1 MIMKRSLLFW
11 CLFIATTA
19 ALAQIDSPIGS
30 SSGLDIPFGSSSDDV
45 NISGSSLSI
54 PNFGLDNPED
64 KQGFGQFSVTDTL
77 SIGETEKEGIKFTT
91 DTGFLSTKSDKA
103 PKYFTKDKE
112 EKDEYRQNQFFG
124 QYTSDAKFV
133 VLRCRDHEFV
143 DGDRVRV
150 YINDNVLVPNVR
162 LGSGYQDF
170 ELFLDPG
177 MNTVEIEALNQGT
190 SGPNTAEFIIIDDDG
205 ALLFS
210 NEWNLATGV
219 RAKFIINKPQR

>member
-1 MIMKRSLLFW
+1 MKTLFLAILSLL
-11 CLFIATTA
+11 LTTVSFGQ
-19 ALAQIDSPIGS
+19 LDSQLGDS
-30 SSGLDIPFGSSSDDV
+30 NGVDIPFGSNNYV
-45 NISGSSLSI
+45 NISNSSLAI
-54 PNFGLDNPED
+54 PNFGLDNPDNKE
-64 KQGFGQFSVTDTL
+64 GFGQFQLPDTL
-77 SIGETEKEGIKFTT
+77 SIGESQEEGIKFTT
-91 DTGFLSTKSDKA
+91 DTGLLSTKTDNS

-112 EKDEYRQNQFFG
+112 EKDEFRQNQFFG

-150 YINDNVLVPNVR
+150 YINDHVLIPNIR

-205 ALLFS
+205 DLLFN
-210 NEWNLATGV
+210 NEWNLATGI
-219 RAKFIINKPQR
+219 RAKFIINKPRQ

>member
-1 MIMKRSLLFW
+1 MKTLFLAILSLL
-11 CLFIATTA
+11 LTTVSFGQ
-19 ALAQIDSPIGS
+19 LDSQLGDS
-30 SSGLDIPFGSSSDDV
+30 NGVDIPFGSNNDV
-45 NISGSSLSI
+45 NISNSSLAI
-54 PNFGLDNPED
+54 PNFGLDNPDNKE
-64 KQGFGQFSVTDTL
+64 GFGQFQLPDTL
-77 SIGETEKEGIKFTT
+77 SIGESQEEGIKFTT
-91 DTGFLSTKSDKA
+91 DTGLLSTKTDNS

-112 EKDEYRQNQFFG
+112 EKDEFRQNQFFG

-150 YINDNVLVPNVR
+150 YINDHVLIPNIR

-205 ALLFS
+205 DLLFN
-210 NEWNLATGV
+210 NEWNLATGI
-219 RAKFIINKPQR
+219 RAKFIINKPRQ

>member
-1 MIMKRSLLFW
+1 MMKRYITVLLMSAG
-11 CLFIATTA
+11 LFAYG
-19 ALAQIDSPIGS
+19 QIDSPTGMG
-30 SSGLDIPFGSSSDDV
+30 SGLDIPFGSSNDDV
-45 NISGSSLSI
+45 NIGGSSLSI
-54 PNFGLDNPED
+54 PNFGLDNPDD
-64 KQGFGQFSVTDTL
+64 KQGFGQYNVTDTI

-91 DTGFLSTKSDKA
+91 DRGFVDTKTDKA

-124 QYTSDAKFV
+124 QYSSDAKFV

-150 YINDNVLVPNVR
+150 YMNGHVLVPNIR

-210 NEWNLATGV
+210 NEWNLATGI
-219 RAKFIINKPQR
+219 RAKFIINKPQQ